1 MNERTQ
7 IRPTPA
13 GAERDAE
20 AGDSLERS
28 TLFISSTEK
37 AFRVLHAF
45 DGAQRTMTLA
55 EIARAAQLD
64 RSSAQ
69 RIVHTLEVLGY
80 LRRAPESKS
89 YGVTNKLLQFSYNYV
104 RGNELIDKASPY
116 LLDMSRTIGETAN
129 LHELDGADVVYIA
142 RFPGQHLVNIDIA
155 VGSRL
160 PAYFTASGTAILSR
174 LPRARQLEVLE
185 QTHLQPITPYTEVDP
200 DRLLQRVERARE
212 TGYAIVSNETVMG
225 DISVAAPITDHEG
238 CAVAAINISVP
249 TTRWTVESAAARLVQ
264 QVQVAA
270 TSISKARL
278 LHTF

>member
-1 MNERTQ
+1 MNDRTHIQ
-7 IRPTPA
+7 ARA
-13 GAERDAE
+13 AETGSD
-20 AGDSLERS
+20 AGDASERS
-28 TLFISSTEK
+28 TLFIGSTEK

-80 LRRAPESKS
+80 LRRAPESKV
-89 YGVTNKLLQFSYNYV
+89 YGLTNKLLQFAYNYV

-116 LLDMSRTIGETAN
+116 LLEMARTIGETAN

-160 PAYFTASGTAILSR
+160 PAFFTASGTAILSR
-174 LPRARQLEVLE
+174 LPLARQLEVLE
-185 QTHLQPITPYTEVDP
+185 QTRLQPITPHTEVDP
-200 DRLLQRVERARE
+200 NRLLQRVQRARE

-225 DISVAAPITDHEG
+225 DISVAAPITDHDG
-238 CAVAAINISVP
+238 FAVAAINISVP
-249 TTRWTVESAAARLVQ
+249 TTRWTVESAEARLVQ

-278 LHTF
+278 LRNF